1 MATIVERYS
10 TEGKTSV
17 SSRFAAVL
25 RRAPLVMMTVIF
37 TMISAR
43 YLLNPVH
50 SAAIQGIVLTTPGG
64 VTVARIGFGAF
75 PLALAILAFSCLIST
90 RRLLAGL
97 YMVFTVISVVI
108 AIRLAGIVVDHSAH
122 EAVRLL
128 LPEFVLLTLSV
139 IALCLESAR
148 RRAEAQA

>member
-1 MATIVERYS
+1 MATFAERYL
-10 TEGKTSV
+10 TEEKTNV
-17 SSRFAAVL
+17 PSRLTAVL

-43 YLLNPVH
+43 YLVNPVH
-50 SAAIQGIVLTTPGG
+50 SAAIQGIAFTTPGG

-75 PLALAILAFSCLIST
+75 PLALAILAFGCLISA

-108 AIRLAGIVVDHSAH
+108 AIRLAGIVLDHSAH
-122 EAVRLL
+122 EAARLL
-128 LPEFVLLTLSV
+128 APEFVLLTLSI
-139 IALCLESAR
+139 IALRLESAR
-148 RRAEAQA
+148 RRAQPQG